1 MDYRYLLDTNAR
13 SELIKNPQGKVAN
26 KLFHVG
32 MHLIGINWV
41 VEAELRSGAK
51 LKNSKPLTQRVE
63 ALLNELN
70 MIKFD
75 EQFPIHYADIRAT
88 LTHQGNLIGANDL
101 WIAAHARSSGLCLV
115 TRNIKEFERVP
126 NLPLENWF

>member
-1 MDYRYLLDTNAR
+1 MDYRYLLDNNAC

-41 VEAELRSGAK
+41 VEAELRFGAK
-51 LKNSKPLTQRVE
+51 LKNSPQLTQRVE

-70 MIKFD
+70 MIEFD
-75 EQFPIHYADIRAT
+75 EQLPVHYADLRAKLT
-88 LTHQGNLIGANDL
+88 LQGSVIGSNDL
-101 WIAAHARSSGLCLV
+101 WIAAHAQSSGLCLV
-115 TRNIKEFERVP
+115 TRNIKEFGRVP
-126 NLPLENWF
+126 NLQIENWF

>member
-1 MDYRYLLDTNAR
+1 MDYRYLLDTNTC

-41 VEAELRSGAK
+41 VEAELRFGAK
-51 LKNSKPLTQRVE
+51 LKNSAQLTQRVE

-70 MIKFD
+70 RIEFD
-75 EQFPIHYADIRAT
+75 EQLPVHYADIRAKLT
-88 LTHQGNLIGANDL
+88 LQGDVIGSNDL